1 MTDGTNH
8 GVRPVRGGVHTA
20 QAHDSALRHVTGS
33 APYVDDLPELPGT
46 LHAAVRLSDK
56 AHARILGM
64 DLAGAR
70 TMPGVHAVLTYDDV
84 PGELDIGAILP
95 GDPLLAPDLVEY
107 AGQPVVA
114 VAAETMLAARAA
126 ARRVEVFYEPLPAIL
141 TPEEALEQG
150 LFVSPSQTMRR
161 GDAAAALNGAPHRLR
176 GELRIG
182 GQDHFYLE
190 THIAYAIPDGD
201 GGYKVHSST
210 QHPSEVQHQVAKVLG
225 LPMNAVTVECRRMG
239 GAFGG
244 KESQA
249 AHVAAIA
256 ALLAHHTRRPVKFRM
271 DRDDDMLMTGKRH
284 DFFVRYD
291 VGFDGEGRILGLEME
306 LAARCG
312 MSLDLSNG
320 VVDRAMFHAD
330 NAYFLPHATITGHR
344 CRTNTV
350 SNTAFRGF
358 GGPQGMAAIEHVVDE
373 VARHLGRDALDV
385 RRANLY
391 AAPERDVTHYGMRV
405 EDADILPEL
414 FDELERS
421 SDYRERR
428 RAVAAFNA
436 ASPVLK
442 KGLAFTPVK
451 FGISFT
457 ALHLN
462 QAAALVHVYT
472 DGSVQVN
479 HGGTEMGQGIHTK
492 IAQIVAEEFQIDAA
506 RLRVTASVTDKV
518 PNAPPSA
525 ASTGTDLNGMAA
537 LNAARTIKER
547 LTAFMADHCKVPP
560 EQVAFRDNAV
570 FAGNHALG
578 FAEVAKLA
586 FLNRVPLSATGHYK
600 TPKIHWDPATQSG
613 RPFFYFAYGVA
624 VTEALVDTLTGEY
637 RFPRCDLLH
646 DCSGSINPAIDLGQ
660 VEGAFVQ
667 GLGWLTAEELW
678 WDGEGRLRTHAP
690 STYKIPT
697 SRDLPADFRVRL
709 YDARPNREETIHRS
723 KAVGEPPLML
733 ALSGWLALKDAVAAL
748 GGHRHPVRL
757 DAPATP
763 ERVLLACEA
772 VRRQG

>member
-1 MTDGTNH
+1 MADGTNH
-8 GVRPVRGGVHTA
+8 GIRPVQGGVHTA

-46 LHAAVRLSDK
+46 LHAAVRLSDR

-70 TMPGVHAVLTYDDV
+70 TMPGVHAVLMYDDV

>member
-1 MTDGTNH
+1 MADGGKQ
-8 GVRPVRGGVHTA
+8 GVRPVHGGVRTA
-20 QAHDSALRHVTGS
+20 QAHDSAVRHVTGS

-64 DLAGAR
+64 DLAPAR
-70 TMPGVHAVLTYDDV
+70 AMPGVHAVVTSDDV
-84 PGELDIGAILP
+84 PGELDIGAIQP

-114 VAAETMLAARAA
+114 VAAETPAAARAA
-126 ARRVEVFYEPLPAIL
+126 ARRVELFYEPLPAVL
-141 TPEEALEQG
+141 TPEQALEEG

-161 GDAAAALNGAPHRLR
+161 GDSAAALAGAPHRLK
-176 GELRIG
+176 GSLRVG

-190 THIAYAIPDGD
+190 THVAYVIPGEA
-201 GGYKVHSST
+201 GELRVHSST

-330 NAYFLPHATITGHR
+330 NAYFLPNATITGHR

-391 AAPERDVTHYGMRV
+391 AAPDRDVTHYGMRV

-414 FDELERS
+414 FDELEIS
-421 SDYRERR
+421 SAYRERR
-428 RAVAAFNA
+428 REVEAFNA
-436 ASPVLK
+436 ANGILK

-462 QAAALVHVYT
+462 QAAALVHVYI

-537 LNAARTIKER
+537 LNAARAIKDR
-547 LTAFMADHCKVPP
+547 LTDFMAEHCTVPR

-570 FAGNHALG
+570 FAGNHALS

-586 FLNRVPLSATGHYK
+586 YLNRVPLSATGHYR
-600 TPKIHWDPATQSG
+600 TPKIHWDPVTQQG

-637 RFPRCDLLH
+637 RFPRCDVLH

-678 WDGEGRLRTHAP
+678 WDAEGRLRTHAP

-709 YDARPNREETIHRS
+709 FDARPNREETIHRS

-748 GGHRHPVRL
+748 GGHRHPVHL
-757 DAPATP
+757 DTPATP

-772 VRRQG
+772 VRRRG

>member
-1 MTDGTNH
+1 MADGTNH
-8 GVRPVRGGVHTA
+8 GVRPVQGGVHTA
-20 QAHDSALRHVTGS
+20 QAHDSALRHVTGA

-64 DLAGAR
+64 DLSAAR
-70 TMPGVHAVLTYDDV
+70 ATPGVHAVVTYDDV
-84 PGELDIGAILP
+84 PGELDIGAVLP

-114 VAAETMLAARAA
+114 VAAETMGAARAA
-126 ARRVEVFYEPLPAIL
+126 ARRVEPFYEPLPAVL
-141 TPEEALEQG
+141 TPEEALAQG

-161 GDAAAALNGAPHRLR
+161 GDAAAALAGAPHRLT
-176 GELRIG
+176 GDLRVG

-190 THIAYAIPDGD
+190 THIAYVIPGE
-201 GGYKVHSST
+201 GGELHVHSST
-210 QHPSEVQHQVAKVLG
+210 QHPSEVQHQVARVLG

-312 MSLDLSNG
+312 MSPDLSNG

-330 NAYFLPHATITGHR
+330 NAYFLPDATITGHR

-391 AAPERDVTHYGMRV
+391 AAPDRDVTHYGMRV

-414 FDELERS
+414 FEELERS
-421 SDYRERR
+421 SDYRARR
-428 RAVAAFNA
+428 REVEAFNA
-436 ASPVLK
+436 ANGILK

-479 HGGTEMGQGIHTK
+479 HGGTEMGQGIHIK

-537 LNAARTIKER
+537 LNAARAIKER
-547 LTAFMADHCKVPP
+547 LTAFMAEHCQVAP
-560 EQVAFRDNAV
+560 EQVVFRDNAV
-570 FAGNHALG
+570 FAGNHALS

-586 FLNRVPLSATGHYK
+586 YLNRVPLSATGHYK
-600 TPKIHWDPATQSG
+600 TPKIHWDPVTQQG

-709 YDARPNREETIHRS
+709 YDARPNREETVHRS

-748 GGHRHPVRL
+748 GGHRHPVHL

-772 VRRQG
+772 VRRRG